1 MELKVAYQGG
11 TRFDISAGR
20 HMVVADQPVEDGG
33 SDAGPSPI
41 ELFVASLGSCVAYFI
56 VRYCHRH
63 GIPADGFHLRA
74 RATFAE
80 QPHRIGAVRLTLEFP
95 TDIPAEHLER
105 IRKVA
110 HGCTVQRTLEHPPA
124 IELEFACAS
133 QSVR

>member
-1 MELKVAYQGG
+1 MHCGQKLRKTGLLRVGEFRPAGTHLASFPHTEETMELKVDYQGG

-80 QPHRIGAVRLTLEFP
+80 QPHR
-95 TDIPAEHLER
+95 
-105 IRKVA
+105 
-110 HGCTVQRTLEHPPA
+110 
-124 IELEFACAS
+124 
-133 QSVR
+133 